1 MKSIT
6 TRSIGFQALVRQ
18 LLHVMTLLDIMLI
31 FGHPETKKKHFKSEL
46 VPCGFNNPYF
56 GPKYI
61 CTLS

>member
-1 MKSIT
+1 MESIT

-18 LLHVMTLLDIMLI
+18 FLHVMTLFDIMLI
-31 FGHPETKKKHFKSEL
+31 FGHPETKKRFKSEL